1 MGGEEEEDMDLE
13 DTAGAGLEEVAPTG
27 PTEAVMDQV
36 EAAMDLATEGG
47 AYQWVQW
54 QPEQALV

>member
-1 MGGEEEEDMDLE
+1 MDLE
-13 DTAGAGLEEVAPTG
+13 DTAGAGLVPTG

-36 EAAMDLATEGG
+36 EAAMDLAMEGG